1 MQFTLA
7 VLLLSETSALNLS
20 RAELKHN
27 SRAVSEIILPI
38 ACAVREFRQEIFGL
52 NGANRKVLRDFI
64 VKSSA
69 HGHREG
75 VQRRGV
81 DTSRSPQQD
90 LRKRRHLSMTAKINS
105 RPSHVGEYSG
115 METIAGIVA
124 AEVSNDP
131 EPAVRIVSE
140 LTAASIE
147 IVRVAEVADSHIV
160 VSPVHLYSRSFIL
173 RSCRHGERGYRQQSC
188 ENADGRERR

>member
-105 RPSHVGEYSG
+105 RPGHVGEYSS
-115 METIAGIVA
+115 METIAGIIA
-124 AEVSNDP
+124 AEVSYDP

-160 VSPVHLYSRSFIL
+160 VSPIHLYSRSFICAL
-173 RSCRHGERGYRQQSC
+173 AGTA
-188 ENADGRERR
+188 NADIASKAVRMSDGREE